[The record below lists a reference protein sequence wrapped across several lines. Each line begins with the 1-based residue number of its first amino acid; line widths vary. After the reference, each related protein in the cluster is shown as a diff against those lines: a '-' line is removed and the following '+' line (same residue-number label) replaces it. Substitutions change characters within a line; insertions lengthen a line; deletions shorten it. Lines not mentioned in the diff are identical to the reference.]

1 MRKRKINRRGRR
13 ARLKRRS
20 STRRLRLPRNMPA
33 KYRRML
39 TLALATTEGRRALA
53 RYRKFSGLPW
63 PTEILAIHSPGT
75 RQRRTLVG
83 LGRTPQLVI
92 AKRRGDRPIRIR
104 RNGIV
109 TTNASGKRIIVLS
122 GVDSHERNPRLQ
134 FVGFAAETHYHPT
147 RAQEQAGTSKAG
159 KYWVHKH
166 DEGGGRWPRVY
177 VDQAGNYV
185 YGPGTYRVSNWIR
198 R

>member
-1 MRKRKINRRGRR
+1 
-13 ARLKRRS
+13 
-20 STRRLRLPRNMPA
+20 MPA
-33 KYRRML
+33 KYRRLLAM
-39 TLALATTEGRRALA
+39 ALATAEGRKALA

-63 PTEILAIHSPGT
+63 PTEILAIHTPGR

-83 LGRTPQLVI
+83 LGRTPQVVI
-92 AKRRGDRPIRIR
+92 ARRRGERPMRIR

-109 TTNASGKRIIVLS
+109 TTNASGKRIMVLS
-122 GVDSHERNPRLQ
+122 GVDNHDSNPRLQ

-147 RAQEQAGTSKAG
+147 RAQEKAGTSKAG
-159 KYWVHKH
+159 RYWVHKH
-166 DEGGGRWPRVY
+166 DEGGGQWPRAF
-177 VDQAGNYV
+177 VDQAGNIV